1 MANTIKEK
9 IWVDNQEVIELEN
22 GKILFKA
29 TMEGLPEIISWILS
43 MREYVKIIEP
53 LEIKEEVRLSVQK
66 IINNLY

>member
-1 MANTIKEK
+1 
-9 IWVDNQEVIELEN
+9 
-22 GKILFKA
+22 
-29 TMEGLPEIISWILS
+29 MEGLPEIISWILI